1 MEHLHHQIMS
11 TTRHTTTTITRR
23 HNIPLHL
30 HLHLKGIRVILMKV
44 FTDHHHLTTTTTTIM
59 NMKGV
64 SLS

>member
-1 MEHLHHQIMS
+1 MEHLLHHQIMS
-11 TTRHTTTTITRR
+11 TTRHTTTTTTITRR

-30 HLHLKGIRVILMKV
+30 HLKGIRFIFMKV
-44 FTDHHHLTTTTTTIM
+44 FTDHHRLTTTTTIM